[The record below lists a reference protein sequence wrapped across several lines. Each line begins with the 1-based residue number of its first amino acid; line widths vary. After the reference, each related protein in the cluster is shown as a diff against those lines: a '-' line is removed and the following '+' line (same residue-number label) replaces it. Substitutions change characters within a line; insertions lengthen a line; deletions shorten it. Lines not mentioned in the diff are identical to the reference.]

1 MEERRGEGRRGEGR
15 GAKGRGGKGRGGKGR
30 GEEEGRVETIGIEL
44 IMFSR
49 LECTV
54 SGLLF
59 RITVQSATMLINAAY
74 ARWLHIGQ

>member
-1 MEERRGEGRRGEGR
+1 VIEEKWRRGEEMGGEERGEER
-15 GAKGRGGKGRGGKGR
+15 R